1 MSANSLAAS
10 SKEWGS
16 EKNPTNTCHFIRK
29 DQVPKDQ
36 FKDVTYGKF
45 ECTVRPQ
52 KAEKH
57 RTRLVM
63 GGNRIKYPG
72 EVGTPTAEMLLV
84 KILLNSVISTRGA
97 KFMSI
102 DIKNFYLATPMERY
116 EYLKLKL
123 CDIPE
128 EIINEYNLLNIATP
142 DKSVYVEVRK
152 GMYGLPQAGLI
163 ANELL
168 EK

>member
-1 MSANSLAAS
+1 MLKHRQLIHNNDPAISETWSTSSANEFGRLFQGVGNRI
-10 SKEWGS
+10 KD
-16 EKNPTNTCHFIRK
+16 PTNTCHFIPK
-29 DQVPKDQ
+29 GKVPANR

-45 ECTVRPQ
+45 ECTERPQ

-63 GGNRIKYPG
+63 GGNRIKFPG
-72 EVGTPTAEMLLV
+72 DVGTPTAEMLLV
-84 KILLNSVISTRGA
+84 KIMLNSVISTPGA

-102 DIKNFYLATPMERY
+102 DIKNFYLATPMDRY

-128 EIINEYNLLNIATP
+128 EIIKE
-142 DKSVYVEVRK
+142 
-152 GMYGLPQAGLI
+152 
-163 ANELL
+163 
-168 EK
+168 